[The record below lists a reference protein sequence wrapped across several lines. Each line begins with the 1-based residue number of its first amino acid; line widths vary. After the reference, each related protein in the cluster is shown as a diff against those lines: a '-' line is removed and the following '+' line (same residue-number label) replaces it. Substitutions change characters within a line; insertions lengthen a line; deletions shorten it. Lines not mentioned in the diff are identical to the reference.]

1 MKKFFVILSIII
13 TSSNIAFSQD
23 LYNYENSK
31 KFVEYLTKSGQF
43 ELATREYERLIF
55 MSPQNDTLKTSL
67 LSTYRRAGKYDEALL
82 RARQLYSNASEMPV
96 SSAIEY
102 GRVLLLKANYQEAK
116 TFWESNVNLPISDKA
131 ILSATSAILQ
141 DNYKNANEI
150 LGNLKNEDHKLAFEY
165 KDLALKAGQIK
176 KKSPALAGLMSAI
189 IPGSGRVYAK
199 DWKDGLVSFLFV
211 GTMAFQS
218 YRGFLKSGTQSTR
231 GWIYGGVALGFHLG
245 NIYGSVSSAK
255 AYNKKRFQTIRNSVD
270 NLFNSYY

>member
-1 MKKFFVILSIII
+1 MKKFFIILFIII
-13 TSSNIAFSQD
+13 NSKISFAQD

-55 MSPQNDTLKTSL
+55 MSPQNDTLKTLL

-82 RARQLYSNASEMPV
+82 RAKQLYANTTEMPV

-116 TFWESNVNLPISDKA
+116 NFWESNINLPNSDKI
-131 ILSATSAILQ
+131 ILSATSDILQ
-141 DNYKNANEI
+141 DNYKKANEI
-150 LGNLKNEDHKLAFEY
+150 LVTLKNEDHKLAFDY
-165 KDLALKAGQIK
+165 KDLAFKAKEMK

-189 IPGSGRVYAK
+189 IPGTGRFYTK

-218 YRGFLKSGTQSTR
+218 YRGFVKSGTQSTR

-255 AYNKKRFQTIRNSVD
+255 GYNKKRFQTIRNNVD